1 MVPHARMVV
10 RIYIIFLQNVFG
22 PDFEM
27 SPDCAHTSWDISLP
41 LEMNLDDFT

>member
-1 MVPHARMVV
+1 MIPNARKVV
-10 RIYIIFLQNVFG
+10 GIYIIFLQKVFG

-27 SPDCAHTSWDISLP
+27 SLDYAHTLWVISPP

>member
-1 MVPHARMVV
+1 MIPHARMVV
-10 RIYIIFLQNVFG
+10 GIYINFLQKVFR

-27 SPDCAHTSWDISLP
+27 SSDCAHTLWHISQP

>member
-1 MVPHARMVV
+1 MITRARMVV
-10 RIYIIFLQNVFG
+10 GIYINFLQKGFG

-27 SPDCAHTSWDISLP
+27 SSDCVHTLWNILLP